1 MANMRPY
8 RRLHQTLRPL
18 FVLLALAWLAGCSA
32 PQPTPEAG
40 LTPPST
46 TPPVVE
52 AVDPAGAPTAE
63 SPPSPGLAITPSV
76 SLPEDGPFPTADGAL
91 QTLEPV
97 SPPQRARYALE
108 AVFNYDRHHLSVT
121 QTITYTNNSSDPL
134 SHLPLMVEPAVY
146 PNTFSLSSLQWGDG
160 AEVQG
165 ASLERNRLTVP
176 LPAPLSPGETVALR
190 LQYELQ
196 LPPSIEAEDVR
207 PMPFGYTAR
216 QTNLV
221 DWYPYI
227 PPYISGQGWLHYNPW
242 YYGEHQVYELA
253 DFEVSLRLDGGRTDL
268 KIAASAFD
276 HPDGDWHR
284 YQLEAARNFVWSVS
298 HVYEVL
304 TTTVGDVTVMSYAFP
319 FQGDAS
325 QQVLDTTARALTLYN
340 ELFGAYP
347 RPLISAVEADFL
359 DGMEYE
365 GLYFLSEGFYNL
377 YNGSPAEYLTA
388 IAAHE
393 TAHQWWYA
401 RVGNDQAREPWLDEA
416 LCTYAER
423 LFYERYFPEALD
435 WWWTVRVDYYEPR
448 GPIDKPL
455 YETSGFRDY
464 RDAVYLNGAHFFE
477 DLRQLA
483 GDEAFFAFL
492 GDYTAQNTGQLA
504 TAERFFTLLSAH
516 IPQDITPLL
525 QRYFAYQK
533 LP

>member
-1 MANMRPY
+1 MPEDAGTAAAEI
-8 RRLHQTLRPL
+8 TLPPEP
-18 FVLLALAWLAGCSA
+18 ALTPSASPPEDESA
-32 PQPTPEAG
+32 PTTEGANHTP
-40 LTPPST
+40 
-46 TPPVVE
+46 
-52 AVDPAGAPTAE
+52 APG
-63 SPPSPGLAITPSV
+63 SPPR
-76 SLPEDGPFPTADGAL
+76 
-91 QTLEPV
+91 
-97 SPPQRARYALE
+97 RARYVLE

-121 QTITYTNNSSDPL
+121 QTITYTNNSSDAL

-146 PNTFSLSSLQWGDG
+146 PNTFYLSSLQWGG
-160 AEVQG
+160 GTEVQG
-165 ASLERNRLTVP
+165 AVWEGNRLTVP
-176 LPAPLSPGETVALR
+176 LPAPLSPGESLTLH

-196 LPPSIEAEDVR
+196 LPRSIEAEDLR
-207 PMPFGYTAR
+207 PMPFGYTPR

-227 PPYISGQGWLHYNPW
+227 PPYVSGQGWLHYQPW
-242 YYGEHQVYELA
+242 YYGEHQVYEQA

-268 KIAASAFD
+268 TIAASAPD

-284 YQLEAARNFVWSVS
+284 YQIEAARNFVWSVS

-325 QQVLDTTARALTLYN
+325 QQVLDTTARALTLYS

-347 RPLISAVEADFL
+347 RPLITAVEADFL

-377 YNGSPAEYLTA
+377 YKGSPAEYLTA

-401 RVGNDQAREPWLDEA
+401 RVANDQAKEPWLDEA

-423 LFYERYFPEALD
+423 LLYERYYPEALN
-435 WWWTVRVDYYEPR
+435 WWWSVRVDYYEPR
-448 GPIDKPL
+448 GPVDVPL
-455 YETSGFRDY
+455 HETRGFREY

-492 GDYTAQNTGQLA
+492 SDYAAQNTGQLA
-504 TAERFFTLLSAH
+504 TAERFFSLLSAH
-516 IPQDITPLL
+516 IPQDITPLM
-525 QRYFAYQK
+525 QRYFAYQNF
-533 LP
+533 P